1 MLELLAKDHKTWVDM
16 VIKMGC
22 QTHIAEDIVQDM
34 YIRIDRLVK
43 DKKRIMY
50 SSKEVNRFFIYVTL
64 RNLYFTHLR
73 LSKRIQ
79 IKDYKEF
86 DFDTFIRKSNSI
98 DEGVDWNMEIA
109 FDKVYNEIQ
118 KEINSWGGYN
128 SKLCDLYFKTDV
140 SLRNLSK
147 GTDISLTSLYNSI
160 KNYKNILKVEFGESV
175 DNLMKKKYNKC

>member
-1 MLELLAKDHKTWVDM
+1 
-16 VIKMGC
+16 
-22 QTHIAEDIVQDM
+22 
-34 YIRIDRLVK
+34 
-43 DKKRIMY
+43 
-50 SSKEVNRFFIYVTL
+50 
-64 RNLYFTHLR
+64 
-73 LSKRIQ
+73 
-79 IKDYKEF
+79 
-86 DFDTFIRKSNSI
+86 
-98 DEGVDWNMEIA
+98 MEIA